1 MWELLKRLKHVS
13 NAPWMLIGDFNE
25 ALWTFEH
32 LSSLR
37 RSERQMN
44 EFREILAHCEVFD
57 LGFSGMPWTYDN
69 KQTCER
75 NIKVRLDRVVASS
88 SWSIP
93 KSLSA
98 SLGNCAI

>member
-37 RSERQMN
+37 RLERQMN
-44 EFREILAHCEVFD
+44 EFREILAHC
-57 LGFSGMPWTYDN
+57 
-69 KQTCER
+69 
-75 NIKVRLDRVVASS
+75 
-88 SWSIP
+88 
-93 KSLSA
+93 
-98 SLGNCAI
+98 